1 VQGHAGAAPRNYDAA
16 MPAPSGTVHLVDD
29 DPSVLRS
36 LARLVHAEGLE
47 ARAWDSAAEFLAAEG
62 VLPFPACLVLDLKM
76 PGMDGAALQDELARR
91 GRNFPIVFLTAHA
104 DVPASVRAVKAG
116 AIDFLLKPFVP
127 EQLLAV
133 VRGALARSSE
143 TMREVT
149 HLEALRARHADLTR
163 RERQVFE
170 LVVRGLLNKEVAA
183 ELGAAEKTIKVH
195 RARVM
200 RKMGADTLAALVQ
213 QAVVLGELSPAAAP
227 AVKEGAAGPPGG

>member
-1 VQGHAGAAPRNYDAA
+1 
-16 MPAPSGTVHLVDD
+16 MLTSPAGTVHIVDD

-36 LARLVHAEGLE
+36 LARLLRAEGLE
-47 ARAWDSAAEFLAAEG
+47 ARAWNGAGEFLAAEG
-62 VLPFPACLVLDLKM
+62 ALQLPACLVLDLKM
-76 PGMDGAALQDELARR
+76 PEMDGIALQEELARR
-91 GRNFPIVFLTAHA
+91 GRDLPIVFLTAHA

-116 AIDFLLKPFVP
+116 ALDFLLKPFVP
-127 EQLLAV
+127 EQLLSV
-133 VRGALARSSE
+133 VRSALARSSA

-163 RERQVFE
+163 RERQVFD

-200 RKMGADTLAALVQ
+200 RKMGADSLAGLVQ
-213 QAVVLGELSPAAAP
+213 QAVVLGLLSPAAAP
-227 AVKEGAAGPPGG
+227 AVAQGKDPETV